1 MGERIAFYRRRRGL
15 SQVVLADLV
24 GRSEDWLSKIERG
37 EREIRR
43 LDVLAEVARALRVTL
58 GDLLGEPV
66 LMEDAEE
73 HDDVPAIRDALMAP
87 RRLSRTL
94 FSSSLSPEY
103 IDPAP
108 VTSLTEG
115 AWSAYQR
122 GDLGRV
128 ITALPGLI
136 KTTEQMEA
144 ASADDAVYRRTCAA
158 VSARIHHL
166 AATTLS
172 KIGEADLAWIAAERA
187 MQAADEADDP
197 LVLASA
203 ARSGTHAL
211 LAVGRFDDAL
221 ELGEVAARWLG
232 PRMTAGD
239 PAALSLYGMLHLRT
253 AVAAA
258 RHQDRGTAGDLLG
271 LAGRAADQLGED
283 ANYWFTGFGPS
294 NVELHKLS
302 AALDLGDISQ
312 VIESGPRINVD
323 HLPVER
329 QVTHLIDLARAYS
342 LVAKD
347 DEALQTLLT
356 AEQKS
361 PTIVRHSTLVREV
374 VRSMYRRASPPRCWR
389 WPSAA
394 ERCGSGMASRVL
406 GLVVSGAGGVED
418 LVPGLIVPAIEA
430 AWTVAVTAT
439 PTAARWMA
447 ESGQLTEVERVT
459 GYPVR
464 SEPRFP
470 HEVSPHPQVSCYLV
484 APASANTVAKLA
496 LGIAD
501 NQALT
506 QVNEAIGTRDLPVV
520 VFPRVNA
527 AHARHPA
534 WNSHLDALRRA
545 GVHLIYGP
553 DVWPLYEPREAG
565 PRQLPWSAV
574 LSAAEKAVTGS
585 D

>member
-1 MGERIAFYRRRRGL
+1 MVRGAGDQLSVGERIAFYRRRRGL
-15 SQVVLADLV
+15 SQAVLADLV
-24 GRSEDWLSKIERG
+24 GRTEDWLSKIERG

-43 LDVLAEVARALRVTL
+43 LDVLADVARGLRVTL

-66 LMEDAEE
+66 LMEDVEE

-87 RRLSRTL
+87 RRLSKTL
-94 FSSSLSPEY
+94 FASSLSPEY
-103 IDPAP
+103 VDPGP
-108 VTSLTEG
+108 VTQLTEG
-115 AWSAYQR
+115 AWAAYQR

-128 ITALPGLI
+128 VSALPGLI
-136 KTTEQMEA
+136 KTTQQMEA
-144 ASADDAVYRRTCAA
+144 ASADDVAYRRACAA

-221 ELGEVAARWLG
+221 ELGEVAAKWLG
-232 PRMTAGD
+232 PRMAAGD

-258 RHQDRGTAGDLLG
+258 RHQERSTAKELLG
-271 LAGRAADQLGED
+271 LAERAADQLGED

-294 NVELHKLS
+294 NVELHKVS

-312 VIESGPRINVD
+312 VIETGPAINID

-361 PTIVRHSTLVREV
+361 PTIVRHSTVVREV
-374 VRSMYRRASPPRCWR
+374 VRSMYRRAPATAGKS
-389 WPSAA
+389 SALLALA
-394 ERCGSGMASRVL
+394 ERCR
-406 GLVVSGAGGVED
+406 
-418 LVPGLIVPAIEA
+418 
-430 AWTVAVTAT
+430 AV
-439 PTAARWMA
+439 R
-447 ESGQLTEVERVT
+447 
-459 GYPVR
+459 
-464 SEPRFP
+464 
-470 HEVSPHPQVSCYLV
+470 
-484 APASANTVAKLA
+484 
-496 LGIAD
+496 
-501 NQALT
+501 
-506 QVNEAIGTRDLPVV
+506 
-520 VFPRVNA
+520 
-527 AHARHPA
+527 
-534 WNSHLDALRRA
+534 
-545 GVHLIYGP
+545 
-553 DVWPLYEPREAG
+553 
-565 PRQLPWSAV
+565 
-574 LSAAEKAVTGS
+574 
-585 D
+585 